1 MFLKINFTEK
11 KISLIQK
18 IDKYNGVCKTI
29 LELNNI
35 IVMHLYKFDELKI
48 NIINNWIYIYQKKN
62 YNNIFYQLNTKYCN
76 SYIIDIAKKDNSSI
90 LLLSHDE
97 IDGKKAILS
106 IIKVN
111 GFKTIKKINIFKS
124 FTSFDWFDIDKTFDK

>member
-97 IDGKKAILS
+97 IDGKKTILS

-124 FTSFDWFDIDKTFDK
+124 II